1 MIDLSEFTW
10 TSWTGLAV
18 AVVIALATVVIIV
31 AIISVSV
38 RILARRWPGI
48 YATLGSARRRLRVV
62 IALIATWIAMSYT
75 LPDDDLRAFINQ
87 AFLVALISA
96 IGWLLTAVIAL
107 FFDRVQRRFDI
118 NDQDN
123 RVARRLRTQV
133 VIIRRLATVL
143 VAILTVAAILLTFP
157 GAQAAGASLLASAG
171 LVSVVAGLA
180 AQSSLANVFAGMQ
193 LAFSDALRLD
203 DVVIV
208 EGEFG
213 RVEEITLTYVVVGIW
228 DRRRMILPSTHFTTQ
243 PFENWT
249 RNSSELLG
257 TVMID
262 LDWAISPAALR
273 AELETILAT
282 TEMWD
287 GQASGMQITEATGG
301 LIRARILVSAVD
313 ASTLWD
319 LRCLVRERLVEW
331 MFAQQPDMLP
341 RSRVTSQGEGSST
354 DPDALYFVVDAG

>member
-10 TSWTGLAV
+10 TSWTGLGV
-18 AVVIALATVVIIV
+18 AVVIALVIVVIIV
-31 AIISVSV
+31 AVISLAV
-38 RILARRWPGI
+38 RIVARRRPGI
-48 YATLGSARRRLRVV
+48 YATLGSVRRRLRIVISLGATWGAV
-62 IALIATWIAMSYT
+62 GYTLPDEDWRAFVNQVFLIALIAA
-75 LPDDDLRAFINQ
+75 
-87 AFLVALISA
+87 V
-96 IGWLLTAVIAL
+96 GWLLTAVIAL
-107 FFDRVQRRFDI
+107 FFDRVIRRYDI
-118 NDQDN
+118 SDDDN
-123 RVARRLRTQV
+123 RVARRMRTQV
-133 VIIRRLATVL
+133 VIVRRLANVL
-143 VAILTVAAILLTFP
+143 VGILTVAAILLTFP

-180 AQSSLANVFAGMQ
+180 AQSSLANIFAGMQ

-262 LDWAISPAALR
+262 LDWAVSPAALR
-273 AELETILAT
+273 AELQAILAT
-282 TEMWD
+282 TELWD

-319 LRCLVRERLVEW
+319 LRCFVRERLVEW

-354 DPDALYFVVDAG
+354 DPEALI